1 MHEWLNDD
9 DTRKWREKMDS
20 RISGITAGIV
30 LLGLGSVANAELIF
44 ADDFEL
50 RSAVISDYTFVADA
64 ASPPNN
70 EIFPEGSYSMTEFPT
85 LVHDGVNA
93 LGYGDHTTGSGVMM
107 AVNGSDFSGDVVW
120 TGSFVF
126 AANSLIEFSVWVST
140 WDSLARDLAELS
152 LNING

>member
-1 MHEWLNDD
+1 
-9 DTRKWREKMDS
+9 
-20 RISGITAGIV
+20 
-30 LLGLGSVANAELIF
+30 
-44 ADDFEL
+44 
-50 RSAVISDYTFVADA
+50 
-64 ASPPNN
+64 
-70 EIFPEGSYSMTEFPT
+70 MTEFPT